1 MSESKLY
8 ATYIRETAGGKQV
21 CVYCKKTEEE
31 IGESLGGHASWCKWR
46 RDIEEMEKAVGT
58 RRSSGGTENLVRRHD
73 RL

>member
-1 MSESKLY
+1 MSENKLY
-8 ATYIRETAGGKQV
+8 TTYIRETAGGKQV

-31 IGESLGGHASWCKWR
+31 IGEGLGGHASWCKWR

-58 RRSSGGTENLVRRHD
+58 RRSSGGAENLVRRHD